1 MMKLVKILFFT
12 LLSIASINL
21 FAQSKS
27 YTINGQISA
36 KGVSKLYF
44 TEGNFFGQDNGKAKE
59 VEVKAGKF
67 SISGNFKEPIPVF
80 LSLSETLQPGTDD
93 VIQFILDEGTINVKV
108 QDKLKSAK
116 VTGSAANDG
125 AQKLKSGQIKFETE
139 FARLNEA
146 AQAEA
151 QSGIPVD
158 SLQRKYGPLFAN
170 VQNEMLDYQQN
181 FVRANKNAF
190 ISMLVITD
198 LVRTT
203 QNYIEADSLFN
214 SLDPKITS
222 GASAK
227 QIGNFIKSNKKTSIG
242 AMAPDFSLAD
252 TTGKKVALSSL
263 RGKYVLLDFW
273 ASWCKPCRDEN
284 PNIVQAY
291 QDFNGK
297 GFTVLGVSLDREKK
311 NWLQAINAD
320 ELTWNHVSDLKFW
333 SSEAA
338 VLYGVGSIPA
348 NFLLDPKGKII
359 GRNLRG
365 PALQDKLKEIFR

>member
-1 MMKLVKILFFT
+1 MKLFKILLFT
-12 LLSIASINL
+12 FLSITSVNL
-21 FAQSKS
+21 FAQTKT
-27 YTINGQISA
+27 YTIDGQIAA
-36 KGVSKLYF
+36 KNVNKLYF
-44 TEGNFFGQDNGKAKE
+44 TEGNFLGQPNGKAKE
-59 VEVKAGKF
+59 VEIKGGKF
-67 SISGNFKEPIPVF
+67 SISGNFKESIPVF
-80 LSLSETLQPGTDD
+80 LSLSENFEPGTED
-93 VIQFILDEGTINVKV
+93 VVQFILDEGKINVNV
-108 QDKLKSAK
+108 QENLKSAK
-116 VTGSAANDG
+116 ITGSVANEG
-125 AQKLKSGQIKFETE
+125 AQKLKSGQVKFETE

-158 SLQRKYGPLFAN
+158 SLQKKYESLFKK
-170 VQNEMLDYQQN
+170 VQNAMLDYQQN

-222 GASAK
+222 GATAK
-227 QIGNFIKSNKKTSIG
+227 QIGNYIKSNKKTSIG
-242 AMAPDFSLAD
+242 AMAPEFSLAD
-252 TTGKKVALSSL
+252 TTGKKLALSSL
-263 RGKYVLLDFW
+263 QGKYVLLDFW

-291 QDFNGK
+291 QDFKDK

-311 NWLQAINAD
+311 NWLDAISAD

-365 PALQDKLKEIFR
+365 PALQDKLKEIFK